1 MIKGFEMYFL
11 NPYPSN
17 IEIEPLKTERMLP
30 LLKLVWDGCSFE
42 IINGVPFVN
51 QCEIS
56 ISQAKPIAA
65 ALAHLL
71 EAPITVLESSSC
83 FIKKCSNGGHAS
95 QTISHFDLNKKIYIG
110 QSFNK
115 KPASKS
121 QTISKYFGCNAKE
134 KKHAI
139 QKFWRKCNFPPPE
152 RWSRLPINQIGS
164 KFLTGNLTTYK
175 KTGELKYINKTVEP
189 VFFTNYQLLEAL
201 PQNFKQKDTFTGIKQ
216 IEHRKTSVATRLL
229 PIYTT
234 YHIHVNSTEA
244 PKKRAFEEYSNAYAN
259 KCISHTTLGVEH
271 LTYDRRYEISNQD
284 SISNHNSFEDF

>member
-1 MIKGFEMYFL
+1 MKGFNMYFL

-17 IEIEPLKTERMLP
+17 IEVEPLSTERLLP

-51 QCEIS
+51 NCEIS
-56 ISQAKPIAA
+56 ILQAKPIAA

-71 EAPITVLESSSC
+71 EAPITVLESTSC
-83 FIKKCSNGGHAS
+83 VIKKYSNGGHAS
-95 QTISHFDLNKKIYIG
+95 QNISHFDLNKKIYIG

-115 KPASKS
+115 NPASKS

-139 QKFWRKCNFPPPE
+139 QNFWRRCNFPTPE
-152 RWSRLPINQIGS
+152 RWSRLPINQIGT

-201 PQNFKQKDTFTGIKQ
+201 PKNFKQKDKYTGIKQ
-216 IEHRKTSVATRLL
+216 IEHRQTSVATRLL
-229 PIYTT
+229 PIYST
-234 YHIHVNSTEA
+234 YHIHTNSAENL
-244 PKKRAFEEYSNAYAN
+244 KNIEFEEYSNAYAN
-259 KCISHTTLGVEH
+259 KCISHNTLDMEH
-271 LTYDRRYEISNQD
+271 LTYDREFEVIKQD